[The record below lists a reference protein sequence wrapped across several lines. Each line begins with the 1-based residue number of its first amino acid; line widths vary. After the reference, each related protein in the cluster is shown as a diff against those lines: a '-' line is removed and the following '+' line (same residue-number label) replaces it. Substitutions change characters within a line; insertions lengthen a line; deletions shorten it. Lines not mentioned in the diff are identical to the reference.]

1 MADFHVKIISSNR
14 TFYEGV
20 CHCLILP
27 AVDGEMAVMAHH
39 ESEIVAVKAGE
50 MRFQATEDG
59 PWEAAVVGQGFCEIA
74 NNRVM
79 LLADTIEKPEEID
92 RIYINFCDPWPRKKN
107 AKRRLTYHTFLEKY
121 KYVLKLGGEIHFKTD
136 NAKLFDWSLPEM
148 ESCFLKLRNV
158 TDDLHANGPVGIM
171 TGYEEKFYALGTP
184 IHRVEAVVVTKQPR
198 PADEKPEKETDSAAE
213 DEEELN

>member
-92 RIYINFCDPWPRKKN
+92 RIPAQEALER
-107 AKRRLTYHTFLEKY
+107 AKDGCARNRAFPSITAPERRGESAGSG
-121 KYVLKLGGEIHFKTD
+121 LKET
-136 NAKLFDWSLPEM
+136 
-148 ESCFLKLRNV
+148 
-158 TDDLHANGPVGIM
+158 
-171 TGYEEKFYALGTP
+171 EKF
-184 IHRVEAVVVTKQPR
+184 V
-198 PADEKPEKETDSAAE
+198 
-213 DEEELN
+213 N

>member
-59 PWEAAVVGQGFCEIA
+59 PWEAAVVGQ
-74 NNRVM
+74 V
-79 LLADTIEKPEEID
+79 
-92 RIYINFCDPWPRKKN
+92 RIRMGT
-107 AKRRLTYHTFLEKY
+107 RLPTMQQT
-121 KYVLKLGGEIHFKTD
+121 V
-136 NAKLFDWSLPEM
+136 W
-148 ESCFLKLRNV
+148 
-158 TDDLHANGPVGIM
+158 
-171 TGYEEKFYALGTP
+171 
-184 IHRVEAVVVTKQPR
+184 
-198 PADEKPEKETDSAAE
+198 
-213 DEEELN
+213 

>member
-27 AVDGEMAVMAHH
+27 AVDGE
-39 ESEIVAVKAGE
+39 IVAVKAGE
-50 MRFQATEDG
+50 MRFQVTEDG

-92 RIYINFCDPWPRKKN
+92 RIRAQEALER
-107 AKRRLTYHTFLEKY
+107 AKERLRQKQSISEYYSTRAAMARAL
-121 KYVLKLGGEIHFKTD
+121 VRLKET
-136 NAKLFDWSLPEM
+136 
-148 ESCFLKLRNV
+148 
-158 TDDLHANGPVGIM
+158 
-171 TGYEEKFYALGTP
+171 EKF
-184 IHRVEAVVVTKQPR
+184 V
-198 PADEKPEKETDSAAE
+198 D
-213 DEEELN
+213 

>member
-59 PWEAAVVGQGFCEIA
+59 PWEGFCEIA

-92 RIYINFCDPWPRKKN
+92 RIRAQEALER
-107 AKRRLTYHTFLEKY
+107 AKERLRQKQSISEYYSTRAAMARAL
-121 KYVLKLGGEIHFKTD
+121 VRLKET
-136 NAKLFDWSLPEM
+136 
-148 ESCFLKLRNV
+148 
-158 TDDLHANGPVGIM
+158 
-171 TGYEEKFYALGTP
+171 EKF
-184 IHRVEAVVVTKQPR
+184 V
-198 PADEKPEKETDSAAE
+198 D
-213 DEEELN
+213 

>member
-50 MRFQATEDG
+50 MRFQVTEDG

-79 LLADTIEKPEEID
+79 LLADTRNGRWRMRGDGAESRKPERKRE
-92 RIYINFCDPWPRKKN
+92 RYVYI
-107 AKRRLTYHTFLEKY
+107 
-121 KYVLKLGGEIHFKTD
+121 
-136 NAKLFDWSLPEM
+136 
-148 ESCFLKLRNV
+148 
-158 TDDLHANGPVGIM
+158 
-171 TGYEEKFYALGTP
+171 
-184 IHRVEAVVVTKQPR
+184 
-198 PADEKPEKETDSAAE
+198 
-213 DEEELN
+213 

>member
-50 MRFQATEDG
+50 MRFQVTEDG

-92 RIYINFCDPWPRKKN
+92 RIRAQEALECERAAAPETEYFRVLQHPRGDGESAGSSERDGKICGLG
-107 AKRRLTYHTFLEKY
+107 ALEAD
-121 KYVLKLGGEIHFKTD
+121 L
-136 NAKLFDWSLPEM
+136 SLM
-148 ESCFLKLRNV
+148 
-158 TDDLHANGPVGIM
+158 
-171 TGYEEKFYALGTP
+171 
-184 IHRVEAVVVTKQPR
+184 
-198 PADEKPEKETDSAAE
+198 
-213 DEEELN
+213 

>member
-50 MRFQATEDG
+50 MRFQVTEDG

-92 RIYINFCDPWPRKKN
+92 RIRAQRAAAPETEYFRVLQHPRGDGESAGSSERDGKICGLG
-107 AKRRLTYHTFLEKY
+107 ALEAD
-121 KYVLKLGGEIHFKTD
+121 L
-136 NAKLFDWSLPEM
+136 SLM
-148 ESCFLKLRNV
+148 
-158 TDDLHANGPVGIM
+158 
-171 TGYEEKFYALGTP
+171 
-184 IHRVEAVVVTKQPR
+184 
-198 PADEKPEKETDSAAE
+198 
-213 DEEELN
+213 

>member
-92 RIYINFCDPWPRKKN
+92 RIRAQEALERAKERLRQKQHPRGDGESAGSSERDGKICGLG
-107 AKRRLTYHTFLEKY
+107 ALE
-121 KYVLKLGGEIHFKTD
+121 
-136 NAKLFDWSLPEM
+136 A
-148 ESCFLKLRNV
+148 
-158 TDDLHANGPVGIM
+158 DLILM
-171 TGYEEKFYALGTP
+171 
-184 IHRVEAVVVTKQPR
+184 
-198 PADEKPEKETDSAAE
+198 
-213 DEEELN
+213 

>member
-50 MRFQATEDG
+50 MRFQTTEDG

-92 RIYINFCDPWPRKKN
+92 RIRAQEALERGAAAPETEHFRVLQHPRGDGESAGSSERDGKICGLS
-107 AKRRLTYHTFLEKY
+107 ALEAD
-121 KYVLKLGGEIHFKTD
+121 L
-136 NAKLFDWSLPEM
+136 SLM
-148 ESCFLKLRNV
+148 
-158 TDDLHANGPVGIM
+158 
-171 TGYEEKFYALGTP
+171 
-184 IHRVEAVVVTKQPR
+184 
-198 PADEKPEKETDSAAE
+198 
-213 DEEELN
+213 

>member
-92 RIYINFCDPWPRKKN
+92 RIRAQEDFRVLQHPRGDGESAGSSERDGKICGLG
-107 AKRRLTYHTFLEKY
+107 ALE
-121 KYVLKLGGEIHFKTD
+121 
-136 NAKLFDWSLPEM
+136 A
-148 ESCFLKLRNV
+148 
-158 TDDLHANGPVGIM
+158 DLILM
-171 TGYEEKFYALGTP
+171 
-184 IHRVEAVVVTKQPR
+184 
-198 PADEKPEKETDSAAE
+198 
-213 DEEELN
+213 

>member
-50 MRFQATEDG
+50 MRFQATE
-59 PWEAAVVGQGFCEIA
+59 GFCEIA

-92 RIYINFCDPWPRKKN
+92 RIRAQEALER
-107 AKRRLTYHTFLEKY
+107 AKERLRQKQSISEYYSTRAAMARAL
-121 KYVLKLGGEIHFKTD
+121 VRLKET
-136 NAKLFDWSLPEM
+136 
-148 ESCFLKLRNV
+148 
-158 TDDLHANGPVGIM
+158 
-171 TGYEEKFYALGTP
+171 EKF
-184 IHRVEAVVVTKQPR
+184 V
-198 PADEKPEKETDSAAE
+198 
-213 DEEELN
+213 N

>member
-50 MRFQATEDG
+50 MRFQVTED
-59 PWEAAVVGQGFCEIA
+59 GQGFCEIA

-92 RIYINFCDPWPRKKN
+92 RIRAQEALER
-107 AKRRLTYHTFLEKY
+107 AKERLRQKQSISEYYSTRAAMARAL
-121 KYVLKLGGEIHFKTD
+121 VRLKET
-136 NAKLFDWSLPEM
+136 
-148 ESCFLKLRNV
+148 
-158 TDDLHANGPVGIM
+158 
-171 TGYEEKFYALGTP
+171 EKF
-184 IHRVEAVVVTKQPR
+184 V
-198 PADEKPEKETDSAAE
+198 D
-213 DEEELN
+213 

>member
-59 PWEAAVVGQGFCEIA
+59 DTHHGGCGQC
-74 NNRVM
+74 
-79 LLADTIEKPEEID
+79 
-92 RIYINFCDPWPRKKN
+92 
-107 AKRRLTYHTFLEKY
+107 
-121 KYVLKLGGEIHFKTD
+121 GGDK
-136 NAKLFDWSLPEM
+136 
-148 ESCFLKLRNV
+148 
-158 TDDLHANGPVGIM
+158 
-171 TGYEEKFYALGTP
+171 
-184 IHRVEAVVVTKQPR
+184 
-198 PADEKPEKETDSAAE
+198 
-213 DEEELN
+213 

>member
-1 MADFHVKIISSNR
+1 MSERSSNR

-50 MRFQATEDG
+50 MRFQVTEDG

-92 RIYINFCDPWPRKKN
+92 RIRISEYYSTR
-107 AKRRLTYHTFLEKY
+107 AAMARALVRLKET
-121 KYVLKLGGEIHFKTD
+121 
-136 NAKLFDWSLPEM
+136 
-148 ESCFLKLRNV
+148 
-158 TDDLHANGPVGIM
+158 
-171 TGYEEKFYALGTP
+171 EKF
-184 IHRVEAVVVTKQPR
+184 V
-198 PADEKPEKETDSAAE
+198 D
-213 DEEELN
+213 

>member
-59 PWEAAVVGQGFCEIA
+59 PWEAAVVGQGFGEIA

-92 RIYINFCDPWPRKKN
+92 RIRAQEALER
-107 AKRRLTYHTFLEKY
+107 AKERLRQKQSISEYHSTRAAMARAL
-121 KYVLKLGGEIHFKTD
+121 VRLKET
-136 NAKLFDWSLPEM
+136 
-148 ESCFLKLRNV
+148 
-158 TDDLHANGPVGIM
+158 
-171 TGYEEKFYALGTP
+171 EKF
-184 IHRVEAVVVTKQPR
+184 V
-198 PADEKPEKETDSAAE
+198 
-213 DEEELN
+213 N

>member
-39 ESEIVAVKAGE
+39 ETEVDAVKPGV
-50 MRFQATEDG
+50 MRYQTEDG
-59 PWEAAVVGQGFCEIA
+59 GSWVEAIVGQGFCEIA

-92 RIYINFCDPWPRKKN
+92 RIRAQEALER
-107 AKRRLTYHTFLEKY
+107 AKERLRQKQSISEYYSTRAAMARALVRLKETEKY
-121 KYVLKLGGEIHFKTD
+121 VK
-136 NAKLFDWSLPEM
+136 
-148 ESCFLKLRNV
+148 
-158 TDDLHANGPVGIM
+158 
-171 TGYEEKFYALGTP
+171 
-184 IHRVEAVVVTKQPR
+184 
-198 PADEKPEKETDSAAE
+198 
-213 DEEELN
+213 

>member
-92 RIYINFCDPWPRKKN
+92 RIRAPEALERAERAAAARNRVFPSITAPVRRWRERWVLSERDGKNLWTRCVRGGFEPDVILWQMRFRKK
-107 AKRRLTYHTFLEKY
+107 
-121 KYVLKLGGEIHFKTD
+121 
-136 NAKLFDWSLPEM
+136 
-148 ESCFLKLRNV
+148 
-158 TDDLHANGPVGIM
+158 
-171 TGYEEKFYALGTP
+171 
-184 IHRVEAVVVTKQPR
+184 
-198 PADEKPEKETDSAAE
+198 
-213 DEEELN
+213 

>member
-59 PWEAAVVGQGFCEIA
+59 PWEA
-74 NNRVM
+74 
-79 LLADTIEKPEEID
+79 LLLQVLPQYLF
-92 RIYINFCDPWPRKKN
+92 YIFL
-107 AKRRLTYHTFLEKY
+107 LTLIPFPHTYPL
-121 KYVLKLGGEIHFKTD
+121 
-136 NAKLFDWSLPEM
+136 
-148 ESCFLKLRNV
+148 
-158 TDDLHANGPVGIM
+158 
-171 TGYEEKFYALGTP
+171 
-184 IHRVEAVVVTKQPR
+184 
-198 PADEKPEKETDSAAE
+198 
-213 DEEELN
+213 

>member
-50 MRFQATEDG
+50 MRFQTTEDG

-74 NNRVM
+74 
-79 LLADTIEKPEEID
+79 ID
-92 RIYINFCDPWPRKKN
+92 RLRAQEALER
-107 AKRRLTYHTFLEKY
+107 AKERLRQKQSISEYYSTRAAMARAL
-121 KYVLKLGGEIHFKTD
+121 VRLKET
-136 NAKLFDWSLPEM
+136 
-148 ESCFLKLRNV
+148 
-158 TDDLHANGPVGIM
+158 
-171 TGYEEKFYALGTP
+171 EKF
-184 IHRVEAVVVTKQPR
+184 V
-198 PADEKPEKETDSAAE
+198 
-213 DEEELN
+213 N

>member
-59 PWEAAVVGQGFCEIA
+59 PWEAAVVGQGFCEIQQPCYVA
-74 NNRVM
+74 GRYDRETGGDRPDPGAGGIRACERAAAPETEHFRV
-79 LLADTIEKPEEID
+79 LQHPSGDGESAGSSERDGKI
-92 RIYINFCDPWPRKKN
+92 R
-107 AKRRLTYHTFLEKY
+107 
-121 KYVLKLGGEIHFKTD
+121 KLGISETD
-136 NAKLFDWSLPEM
+136 LSL
-148 ESCFLKLRNV
+148 
-158 TDDLHANGPVGIM
+158 
-171 TGYEEKFYALGTP
+171 FYAC
-184 IHRVEAVVVTKQPR
+184 E
-198 PADEKPEKETDSAAE
+198 
-213 DEEELN
+213 

>member
-59 PWEAAVVGQGFCEIA
+59 PWEAAVA

-92 RIYINFCDPWPRKKN
+92 RIRAQEALER
-107 AKRRLTYHTFLEKY
+107 AKERLRQKQSISEYYSTRAAMARAL
-121 KYVLKLGGEIHFKTD
+121 VRLKET
-136 NAKLFDWSLPEM
+136 
-148 ESCFLKLRNV
+148 
-158 TDDLHANGPVGIM
+158 
-171 TGYEEKFYALGTP
+171 EKF
-184 IHRVEAVVVTKQPR
+184 V
-198 PADEKPEKETDSAAE
+198 D
-213 DEEELN
+213 

>member
-59 PWEAAVVGQGFCEIA
+59 PWEEAVVGQGFCEIA

-92 RIYINFCDPWPRKKN
+92 RIRAQHFRVLQHPRGDGESAGSSERDGKICGLG
-107 AKRRLTYHTFLEKY
+107 ALEAD
-121 KYVLKLGGEIHFKTD
+121 L
-136 NAKLFDWSLPEM
+136 SLM
-148 ESCFLKLRNV
+148 
-158 TDDLHANGPVGIM
+158 
-171 TGYEEKFYALGTP
+171 
-184 IHRVEAVVVTKQPR
+184 
-198 PADEKPEKETDSAAE
+198 
-213 DEEELN
+213 

>member
-50 MRFQATEDG
+50 MRFQVTEDG

-92 RIYINFCDPWPRKKN
+92 RIRAQEALERAKERLRQKQSLQEYHRSQATLARAMARITAASKHKN
-107 AKRRLTYHTFLEKY
+107 
-121 KYVLKLGGEIHFKTD
+121 V
-136 NAKLFDWSLPEM
+136 
-148 ESCFLKLRNV
+148 
-158 TDDLHANGPVGIM
+158 
-171 TGYEEKFYALGTP
+171 
-184 IHRVEAVVVTKQPR
+184 
-198 PADEKPEKETDSAAE
+198 
-213 DEEELN
+213 

>member
-79 LLADTIEKPEEID
+79 LLGDRPDPGAGGIRACERAAAPETEHFRVLQHPRGDGESAGSSERDGKICGLGALEAD
-92 RIYINFCDPWPRKKN
+92 
-107 AKRRLTYHTFLEKY
+107 L
-121 KYVLKLGGEIHFKTD
+121 
-136 NAKLFDWSLPEM
+136 SLM
-148 ESCFLKLRNV
+148 
-158 TDDLHANGPVGIM
+158 
-171 TGYEEKFYALGTP
+171 
-184 IHRVEAVVVTKQPR
+184 
-198 PADEKPEKETDSAAE
+198 
-213 DEEELN
+213 